1 MVFWDLPVTA
11 VLHVFI
17 QQVLERAKEREKE
30 REREREREGLSFA
43 KNAESSKR

>member
-17 QQVLERAKEREKE
+17 QQVLERAREKE
-30 REREREREGLSFA
+30 REREREGLIFA